1 MRRIIE
7 TNALIQTNQDRRGVF
22 TKMADIT
29 KCYGQDCPI
38 KETCYRFTAPV
49 NEYLQGWANFD
60 SIYWESDDAE
70 CSHYYPTK
78 PISTISTTKE
88 NRK

>member
-1 MRRIIE
+1 
-7 TNALIQTNQDRRGVF
+7 V
-22 TKMADIT
+22 ADIT

-49 NEYLQGWANFD
+49 NEHLQGWANFD
-60 SIYWESDDAE
+60 SIYLESDGAE
-70 CSHYYPTK
+70 CNNYYPIK

-88 NRK
+88 NSK